1 MSSRA
6 TDESFAVSSVDS
18 GPRDVRALLGMHTV
32 GARFVLAAYV
42 ACMAYVCLT
51 STEGISSIWPP
62 IVAIVALAGAAIAL
76 ISAPGD
82 PLPLRWATLIAA
94 TCPLTAGL
102 TLWVT
107 PSPFAVSTQGW
118 AHGATTVLLCFLCVR
133 GRTLFAWLG
142 LLGNLAAHSA
152 WSVVHG
158 TGLFGGAATVL
169 IDVGPVAI
177 GAVFALTIR
186 PAARNV
192 FELRA
197 AGAQQ
202 VAALAARN
210 AAAAERDQQLAE
222 LDGLARPML
231 DRIASGVELS
241 ADERATC
248 ELLEAHL
255 RDRLRAPG
263 LVTPDIADA
272 ARSARARGVEVILID
287 DRAADPLPDRA
298 RADINAEIVATLAR
312 ARNGDVRVRLLPAH
326 RAAAAS
332 IYSRGADGTDRREFD
347 HTGAEM
353 STERT
358 VVDD

>member
-1 MSSRA
+1 MLGDSFVDTSR
-6 TDESFAVSSVDS
+6 DS

-32 GARFVLAAYV
+32 GARFVLGAYLG
-42 ACMAYVCLT
+42 CMAYVSL
-51 STEGISSIWPP
+51 SSQEGMGALWPSLL
-62 IVAIVALAGAAIAL
+62 AILALAVAAVVL

-94 TCPLTAGL
+94 ACPLTAGL

-133 GRTLFAWLG
+133 GRTMFAWLG
-142 LLGNLAAHSA
+142 LLGNLAAHSV
-152 WSVVHG
+152 WSIVHG
-158 TGLFGGAATVL
+158 NGVFGAASTVL
-169 IDVGPVAI
+169 IDIGPVAI

-186 PAARNV
+186 PAAATV

-202 VAALAARN
+202 AAELAARN

-222 LDGLARPML
+222 LDRLARPML
-231 DRIASGVELS
+231 DRIASGAELTD
-241 ADERATC
+241 AERNTC

-287 DRAADPLPDRA
+287 DRAATPLTGAA
-298 RADINAEIVATLAR
+298 RSTIHTHIVTTLAR
-312 ARNGDVRVRLLPAH
+312 AGSGDVGVRLLPAH
-326 RAAAAS
+326 RAATAS
-332 IYSRGADGTDRREFD
+332 IYVRDADGTDRREFD
-347 HTGAEM
+347 HSGAEM
-353 STERT
+353 STVRT
-358 VVDD
+358 VLDD